1 MDSDYNGATCSTNE
15 VKSNRGTRGPRA
27 KKYKVSS
34 STGFKGVYYSDKGKK
49 HYHCHVSFWHQK
61 GLKPVKQYTFHI
73 GSFHT
78 AEEANMAR
86 IKFIT
91 DLL

>member
-1 MDSDYNGATCSTNE
+1 MPQ
-15 VKSNRGTRGPRA
+15 VKENRGTRGPRE

-34 STGFKGVYYSDKGKK
+34 NTGFKGVSFQPRGKK
-49 HYHCHVSFWHQK
+49 HYEAQVSFWHTK
-61 GLKPVKQYTFHI
+61 RGIGMKQHTFHL
-73 GSFHT
+73 GSYDT
-78 AEEANMAR
+78 PEEANMVR